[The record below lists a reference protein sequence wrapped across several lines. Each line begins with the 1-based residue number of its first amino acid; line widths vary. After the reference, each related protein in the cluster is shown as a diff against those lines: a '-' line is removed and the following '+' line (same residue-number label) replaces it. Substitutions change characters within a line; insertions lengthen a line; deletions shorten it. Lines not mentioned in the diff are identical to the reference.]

1 MMMNPLL
8 GPEAGPIGKARSPS
22 VNNMENASK
31 NRRFEDVLAAGA
43 KSDTQVPDPAV
54 VQEQPGDS
62 PAQAKPGEVAAEEEG
77 RSVKG
82 AETGSDVVRQSDVEA
97 GGHAE
102 FAGRTSTVGVRSVGS
117 SNENAKTLGE
127 AHVERAA
134 DRLEDARHADGADTA
149 VGVSDSSQTSRT
161 ERGQPEPTDTA
172 EINETAVSAALA
184 VDQAGTSRPRG
195 MERDKKEDLS
205 ASLPTRGF
213 GSVAE
218 TTTAEAARASKA
230 IEPSEVASRSASGH
244 SQNGISF
251 SVARGAGADTAL
263 PIEGGI
269 NRASAKSDEDI
280 LLGSVAKPGEAVGS
294 TRTNMRTMAAE
305 PTARAGDLT
314 SSRTLGGAGAT
325 AASPAVHASVG
336 AETSGRMADM
346 ATLPLDGQEST
357 TGKADGAF
365 VPQNAGSGD
374 SKLSQQAAVAGTF
387 GREASVTSAPVAA
400 AGHAQPGGSMETSAG
415 ASARAAAAE
424 TTEIQQDN
432 VTGAP
437 QATARATAE
446 TLQAAFVR
454 QSLSEPKV
462 GAAAQR
468 QETAAITEARV
479 EDAAD
484 LDVAMQEIRAAES
497 NAKANALRSSAA
509 ALGTLAM
516 QSTSVASQA
525 MLAGGV
531 MEREAGDLLDA
542 SLERFNEMPGLS
554 QMLTEAVIGTGAGHR
569 PETPRMIAAQIA
581 EAFAAKGEQKVE
593 ISLNPQELG
602 RVKMR
607 VATSETGITM
617 IIHTERP
624 ETGDLM
630 RRHINELAEEFRRMG
645 YEDISFEFSGGE
657 AEGGHSRSGSDHA
670 AAGGSSGSGESLH
683 DGEAPAS
690 EIITQNLQL
699 GAAGLDMRV

>member
-1 MMMNPLL
+1 
-8 GPEAGPIGKARSPS
+8 
-22 VNNMENASK
+22 
-31 NRRFEDVLAAGA
+31 
-43 KSDTQVPDPAV
+43 
-54 VQEQPGDS
+54 
-62 PAQAKPGEVAAEEEG
+62 
-77 RSVKG
+77 
-82 AETGSDVVRQSDVEA
+82 
-97 GGHAE
+97 
-102 FAGRTSTVGVRSVGS
+102 
-117 SNENAKTLGE
+117 
-127 AHVERAA
+127 
-134 DRLEDARHADGADTA
+134 
-149 VGVSDSSQTSRT
+149 
-161 ERGQPEPTDTA
+161 
-172 EINETAVSAALA
+172 
-184 VDQAGTSRPRG
+184 
-195 MERDKKEDLS
+195 
-205 ASLPTRGF
+205 
-213 GSVAE
+213 
-218 TTTAEAARASKA
+218 
-230 IEPSEVASRSASGH
+230 
-244 SQNGISF
+244 
-251 SVARGAGADTAL
+251 
-263 PIEGGI
+263 
-269 NRASAKSDEDI
+269 
-280 LLGSVAKPGEAVGS
+280 
-294 TRTNMRTMAAE
+294 
-305 PTARAGDLT
+305 
-314 SSRTLGGAGAT
+314 
-325 AASPAVHASVG
+325 
-336 AETSGRMADM
+336 MADM
-346 ATLPLDGQEST
+346 ASLPLGGQEST

-365 VPQNAGSGD
+365 VPPNAGSGD
-374 SKLSQQAAVAGTF
+374 SKLSQQAAAAGAF
-387 GREASVTSAPVAA
+387 GREASVTSAQVAA
-400 AGHAQPGGSMETSAG
+400 AGRAQSGGSMETSAA

-424 TTEIQQDN
+424 ATDIQQDN

-497 NAKANALRSSAA
+497 NARANALRSSAA

-657 AEGGHSRSGSDHA
+657 AEGGQSRNGSDHA
-670 AAGGSSGSGESLH
+670 AADGSSGSGESLR